1 MMEVS
6 ANPNQWRLS
15 LDPKTE
21 KAMKMRMNLNKKLEK
36 VKPGRI

>member
-6 ANPNQWRLS
+6 AKPNQWRLS
-15 LDPKTE
+15 LDPKIE
-21 KAMKMRMNLNKKLEK
+21 NGREMKMKMNKKREK